1 MPKRDVPIKGV
12 CFGEGG
18 IASAPIP
25 LLGAVVGAG
34 CGRVSATAMS
44 PVRSLGWA
52 RSPSKA
58 SLGAP
63 REEDEHPHARER
75 WLGSVDTSLV
85 SQIYTL
91 IFLH

>member
-1 MPKRDVPIKGV
+1 M
-12 CFGEGG
+12 
-18 IASAPIP
+18 
-25 LLGAVVGAG
+25 
-34 CGRVSATAMS
+34 ATS